1 MRKHKGAILALIG
14 FAVLATSLVMSTPFP
29 GSGLNETRMKRPVDL
44 GPAETTRVE
53 TPDSPAAVVATS
65 APKAPPVLSVQETGP
80 ILFKEGELEAYLTF
94 PVPVGK
100 RMVIET
106 VSARA
111 SVGSGQKVQ
120 LMFTATAGGSTAAF
134 AIPMISQG
142 SFSRQGDCFAS
153 VQSLRAFA
161 DGGTVVQFRVD
172 RTAVG
177 ELDSGF
183 ISISG
188 YLESR

>member
-1 MRKHKGAILALIG
+1 MKKYKGAFLALIG
-14 FAVLATSLVMSTPFP
+14 FVILATSLVLSAPH
-29 GSGLNETRMKRPVDL
+29 SGHGEIRPAKPV
-44 GPAETTRVE
+44 
-53 TPDSPAAVVATS
+53 AAVLRETA
-65 APKAPPVLSVQETGP
+65 AREIPAWGAPPAVAPPASPPPVVAVQETGP
-80 ILFKEGELEAYLTF
+80 ILFREGELEAYLTF

-111 SVGSGQKVQ
+111 SIGAGQKLQ
-120 LMFTATAGGSTAAF
+120 LMFTATSGGGTAAF
-134 AIPMISQG
+134 AVPMIPQG
-142 SFSRQGDCFAS
+142 AFAKQGDCFAGI
-153 VQSLRAFA
+153 QSLRAYA

-172 RTAVG
+172 RTAIG
-177 ELDSGF
+177 DLDSGF